1 MINDSL
7 KEKIINN
14 IFHSYKSLVQPNF
27 DFLLERQNW
36 YNNLIFKIKN
46 IYHNITDLTD
56 LNYDVSK
63 SLKIIDRQNFKNL
76 YLSLV
81 GKYSLLIIDD
91 TVFDNYYAR
100 SNQLTKLVLF
110 LKQNNILLLCR
121 DELLSKLPVSIKFD
135 ENSNLSTVLDILF
148 STGLKLQC

>member
-148 STGLKLQC
+148 SPGLKLPC